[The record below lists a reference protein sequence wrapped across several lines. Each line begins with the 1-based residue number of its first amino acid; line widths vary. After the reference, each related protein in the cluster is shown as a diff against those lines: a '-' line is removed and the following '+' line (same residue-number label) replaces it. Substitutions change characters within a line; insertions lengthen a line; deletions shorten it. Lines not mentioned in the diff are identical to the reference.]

1 MPRVDVSKPQ
11 VMTPS
16 GFAGVTLHHGD
27 DVVDHVCKRCDVAVQ
42 IHDRQIDVFFL
53 CKTLK
58 RVLNIRPE
66 VDLLG
71 LERGDDAQALLT
83 VLV

>member
-1 MPRVDVSKPQ
+1 MPRVD
-11 VMTPS
+11 
-16 GFAGVTLHHGD
+16 GFQAAGNDAVRLHGD

>member
-1 MPRVDVSKPQ
+1 MPRVDVSRPQ

-16 GFAGVTLHHGD
+16 GFHGD